1 MSGNW
6 NRGAWRPNAEAVM
19 QSSNQKRKVKFSL
32 DDDSIESPR
41 KYAREMPQFSRWKQ
55 ARQSNNGSVL
65 DRVDSIQKIA
75 LKTNKEMGPAFSGIE
90 QVNSTPETHG
100 AVFNCT
106 NQWKRSISFRKTLFG
121 DKNHNPKR
129 STSRS
134 PSLEHADESTTN
146 ERGSPPTV
154 LSSTLK
160 QGSISVVQ
168 RRHHKNHIQQETWKA
183 ASTQGAKVL
192 WLKALSEATGGALSK
207 KQPLNATRTSNHSK
221 EKQAGLVSTEPLSK
235 YCGKKPREIC
245 QEKNNVQD
253 LFQYSCQEHET
264 DEENNSVEPKCNNEL
279 NTSSR
284 NIFKKPNPELV
295 FEDVALDNKQSMN
308 ERNENIFSKND
319 TDQCKIF
326 MKLTPHEDP
335 SFGSNCSD
343 VEDLS
348 ALAMSPLEDS
358 SPTCN
363 LKNYKTSTPLAAKYV
378 THPPFMCLNPSYPYS
393 EYRASPQTP
402 QQSSSNI
409 LYKNWYQPNC
419 EDRTESSS
427 SHLVNSSQCLQSTI
441 HSSLSFESFGCSLRQ
456 FENSN
461 SLNTSTGSLDS
472 SVLNSEALAD
482 DLENCREVKWGLNY
496 QKEGFIDT
504 HCHLDF
510 LFSKLSFSGT
520 FSNFMK
526 VYDSTFPVE
535 FLGCITDFCD
545 PRSLVHGNV
554 WESILD
560 EPLVWGAFG
569 CHPHFARYYTNLQEK
584 AIIQALRHPKAVA
597 FGEIGLDYSYKC
609 STDVAKQKQV
619 FERQLKLAV
628 ALKKPLVI
636 HGRDADEDLF
646 ELMKT
651 HVPKDYRI
659 HRHCFTG
666 RYEVIEPFLQEFSNL
681 SVGFTALL
689 TYPTAVMARE
699 AVKRIPIERIVVE
712 TDAPYFLPRG
722 ISKRVCCYSHPG
734 LALYTLME
742 IAKQKVM
749 KLSTVLSIVRKN
761 TQDIYGI

>member
-1 MSGNW
+1 
-6 NRGAWRPNAEAVM
+6 M

-75 LKTNKEMGPAFSGIE
+75 LKTNKEMGPAFNGIE

-100 AVFNCT
+100 AVFNCP

-121 DKNHNPKR
+121 DKNHNLKR
-129 STSRS
+129 SASRS

-146 ERGSPPTV
+146 ERRSPPTV

-160 QGSISVVQ
+160 QRSISMVQ
-168 RRHHKNHIQQETWKA
+168 RRHHKSHIQQETWKA
-183 ASTQGAKVL
+183 APTQGAKVL

-207 KQPLNATRTSNHSK
+207 KQPLNATRTNNHSK
-221 EKQAGLVSTEPLSK
+221 EKQAGLVSAEPLSK
-235 YCGKKPREIC
+235 YCGKKPGEIC
-245 QEKNNVQD
+245 QEKNNVQN

-295 FEDVALDNKQSMN
+295 FEDVALDNEQSMN
-308 ERNENIFSKND
+308 ERNENTFSKND
-319 TDQCKIF
+319 PDQCKLF

-348 ALAMSPLEDS
+348 ALAMSPQEDS

-363 LKNYKTSTPLAAKYV
+363 LKNYKTSTPLATKY
-378 THPPFMCLNPSYPYS
+378 
-393 EYRASPQTP
+393 
-402 QQSSSNI
+402 
-409 LYKNWYQPNC
+409 
-419 EDRTESSS
+419 
-427 SHLVNSSQCLQSTI
+427 
-441 HSSLSFESFGCSLRQ
+441 

-461 SLNTSTGSLDS
+461 NLNTSTGSLDS
-472 SVLNSEALAD
+472 SVLHSKAVAD

-545 PRSLVHGNV
+545 PRSLVHGNT

-609 STDVAKQKQV
+609 STDIVKQKQV

-651 HVPKDYRI
+651 NVPKDYRI

-699 AVKRIPIERIVVE
+699 AVRRIPIERIVVE

-742 IAKQKVM
+742 IAKQKAM